1 MGLSAVLT
9 AEQFAAADKAV
20 QPFYKESEGQYVLD
34 ADVDSHPQVHGL
46 KSALTK
52 ERDAAKKAAAAL
64 KELQAKGTATTV
76 NDEDL
81 TAQIGKVKTDY
92 ESKLVEMAKERDI
105 LQSRVRHL
113 SIVEAGT
120 RAISSAR
127 ANQTVLLPHLQQ
139 VADLDEK
146 GRLVIKGSD
155 GKPLLKKGWSSL
167 EDYMGLE
174 EYISSLKDHKDWSV
188 AFESSGA
195 SGTGGG
201 SDQRNTKPVYTYST
215 TPEGNRVL

>member
-9 AEQFAAADKAV
+9 KEQFAAVAEPVKTL
-20 QPFYKESEGQYVLD
+20 YKESEGQYVLD
-34 ADVDSHPQVHGL
+34 ADIDAHPQVGGL

-52 ERDAAKKAAAAL
+52 EREAAKNALAAL
-64 KELQAKGTATTV
+64 KALQSKSV
-76 NDEDL
+76 SVDNNDDL
-81 TAQIGKVKTDY
+81 TAQIGKVKSDY
-92 ESKLVEMAKERDI
+92 ESKLGELSKERDG
-105 LQSRVRHL
+105 LQGRVRHL

-120 RAISSAR
+120 RAIAGAK

-146 GRLVIKGSD
+146 GRVVIKGTD
-155 GKPLLKKGWSSL
+155 GKPLLKRGYSSL

-174 EYISSLKDHKDWSV
+174 EYINSLRDHPDWSL

-201 SDQRNTKPVYTYST
+201 ADKRTGKPVYTFST
-215 TPEGNRVL
+215 TPTGNKIL